1 MIIICVF
8 LFVEAAKRF
17 RHPEPI
23 NGVLMVIIASIAL
36 FANFLSLAFLKKDK
50 DKNLNVKAAYTHLL
64 ADTLSSFA
72 VLFGG
77 ILIFYFKIFWIDP
90 LLTFLIGIYIFKET
104 WYILKQAYLI
114 LLQATPDNLDLTK
127 LKTTIES
134 FNEID
139 NVHHIHAWKLNDSQ
153 IHFECHADLK
163 ENYRVNETENILQKI
178 KTKLKTEF
186 NIAHTTIQFEY
197 NSCNDKSVIKTPEN
211 Q

>member
-1 MIIICVF
+1 M
-8 LFVEAAKRF
+8 
-17 RHPEPI
+17 
-23 NGVLMVIIASIAL
+23 MVIIASIAL

-127 LKTTIES
+127 VKTSIES
-134 FNEID
+134 FNEIE

-163 ENYRVNETENILQKI
+163 ENYRVNETENILHKI
-178 KTKLKTEF
+178 KTKLKTDF